1 MLVYYSMEMIAKKD
15 LTGRLLQEGIPLK
28 PNTIRYYEVEGLIP
42 SPISRGLGRG
52 KGKLSH
58 YPKVVIDII
67 RDIKQLKSQGM
78 SLRLIKFELS
88 NRYRE
93 WYHTEDIKK
102 IMSLRFYNRDL
113 LETYCQT
120 WGISLNDID
129 VKMSLS
135 NTQTNKY
142 INEQI

>member
-1 MLVYYSMEMIAKKD
+1 MLVYYSMEMLTKKD

-42 SPISRGLGRG
+42 SPISHGLGRG
-52 KGKLSH
+52 KGKISH

-102 IMSLRFYNRDL
+102 ILSLRFYNRDL